1 MRWRRKPA
9 LLRLRPDPTARQ
21 RSVRTILY
29 LHGFRSSPSSFK
41 ARRLRE
47 HFEAVAQSARFI
59 CPQLPPS
66 PAEAIAVAR
75 EAVEGQSP
83 EALALV
89 GSSLGGFYATVLAEQ
104 LGCRAVLINPAV
116 DPARDLEKYIGE
128 QQAWHSEDRFY
139 FRPEYIAELKALD
152 LAQLTQLDRYLL
164 LAATGDEV
172 LDWHEMTDRYAGAH
186 QHVIEGSDHGLSD
199 FDDYLQEVLAFCDA

>member
-1 MRWRRKPA
+1 MHWRRGP
-9 LLRLRPDPTARQ
+9 RHQRPLPETTG
-21 RSVRTILY
+21 RSSAVRTVLY

-47 HFEAVAQSARFI
+47 HFDRVAQSARFI

-66 PAEAIAVAR
+66 PAQAIALAR
-75 EAVEGQSP
+75 TVTTGIAP
-83 EALALV
+83 DALALV
-89 GSSLGGFYATVLAEQ
+89 GSSLGGFYATALAEQ

-116 DPARDLEKYIGE
+116 DPARDLARYIGE

-139 FRPEYIAELKALD
+139 FRPEYIEELKALD
-152 LAQLTQLDRYLL
+152 VAQLTRQERYLL
-164 LAATGDEV
+164 LAATGDDV
-172 LDWHEMTDRYAGAH
+172 LDWREMCSRYQGAQ

>member
-1 MRWRRKPA
+1 M
-9 LLRLRPDPTARQ
+9 
-21 RSVRTILY
+21 
-29 LHGFRSSPSSFK
+29 
-41 ARRLRE
+41 RE
-47 HFEAVAQSARFI
+47 HFDALGQSARFI

-75 EAVEGQSP
+75 EAMSGLDPDRV
-83 EALALV
+83 ALV
-89 GSSLGGFYATVLAEQ
+89 GSSLGGFYATVLAER

-139 FRPEYIAELKALD
+139 FRPEYIAELKSLEVAS
-152 LAQLTQLDRYLL
+152 LTHLGRYLL

-172 LDWHEMTDRYAGAH
+172 LDWCEMTARYAGAH

-199 FDDYLQEVLAFCDA
+199 FDDYLQEVLAFCNA

>member
-1 MRWRRKPA
+1 M
-9 LLRLRPDPTARQ
+9 
-21 RSVRTILY
+21 RTILY

-41 ARRLRE
+41 ARRMRE
-47 HFEAVAQSARFI
+47 HFDALGQSARFI

-66 PAEAIAVAR
+66 PAEAIAIAR
-75 EAVEGQSP
+75 EAIAGLAP
-83 EALALV
+83 ESVALV

-104 LGCRAVLINPAV
+104 IGCRAVLINPAV

-139 FRPEYIAELKALD
+139 FRPEYIAELKALE
-152 LAQLTQLDRYLL
+152 LASLTQLGRYLL

-172 LDWHEMTDRYAGAH
+172 LDWREMTARYAGAN

-199 FDDYLQEVLAFCDA
+199 FDDYLREVLAFCDA